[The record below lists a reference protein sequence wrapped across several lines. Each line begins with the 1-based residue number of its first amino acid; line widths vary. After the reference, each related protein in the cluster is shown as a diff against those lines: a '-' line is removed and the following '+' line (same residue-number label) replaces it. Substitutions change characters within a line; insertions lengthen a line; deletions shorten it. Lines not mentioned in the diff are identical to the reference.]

1 MNITLPDGS
10 IRELETGSTG
20 FDLASSIGPGLAK
33 AALAVTVNGVQKDL
47 NDPINEDSK
56 VSIITI
62 DSDDGLEIM
71 RHTLTAQVLARAVRN
86 LFPGTK
92 LAIGPT
98 ITDGFYYDF
107 EFTKPISPEDL
118 GSIEKEM
125 KKIISSNSSITKK
138 LNTKQEAIEI
148 FKKEGES
155 YKESIINASEQQDG
169 FQLYYQDDSK
179 FVDLCRGP
187 HIPNFKHI
195 GAFKLLKI
203 AGAYWKGDSN
213 NKMLTRIYGTAWK
226 NEKDLSAY
234 LERIEEAEKR
244 DHRRLGKEMNL
255 FHFQEEA
262 PGMVFW
268 HPDGWTIYRLLES
281 YMRSN
286 LESSGY
292 KEIKTPQVLD
302 RKLWEASGHWDKY
315 RENMFITEID
325 EEHANEKRVN
335 ALKPMNCP
343 CHVQIY
349 NQGLKSYRDLPLR
362 LAEFGS
368 CHRYEASGTMHG
380 LMRVRGFTQDDG
392 HIFCT
397 EEQIESETGLFIEL
411 LSRIYK
417 DLGFE
422 KFDIKLSTRPEI
434 RVGSDEVWDKAE
446 HALESAI
453 KNLGLPYQLEEGG
466 GAFYGPNE
474 KRVNALKPMNC
485 PCHVQIYNQGLK
497 SYRDLPLR
505 LAEFGSCHRYE
516 ASGTMHGLMRVRG
529 FTQDDGHIFCTEE
542 QIESETGLFI
552 ELLSRIYKD
561 LGFEKFDI
569 KLSTRPEIRVGSDE
583 VWDKAEHAL
592 ESAIKN
598 LGLPYQLEEGGGAF
612 YGPKLDFVLTDAIGR
627 EWQCGTFQA
636 DFNLPERLDAEYVGE
651 DGSKHRPVMIHRA
664 ILGSFER
671 FIGVLIENYSGKL
684 PFWLAPVQVVVATI
698 ISDAD
703 EYANEIIDKLSKAGI
718 RCNVDLRNEKISYK
732 VREHS
737 SVKVPVIIALGKREQ
752 EDRTVSIRRMD
763 SDKTEVCGLEEAI
776 NILIQE
782 NTRPQ

>member
-10 IRELETGSTG
+10 IRELDLGSTG
-20 FDLASSIGPGLAK
+20 LDLATSIGPGLAK
-33 AALAVTVNGVQKDL
+33 AAIAVTVNGVQRDL
-47 NDPINEDSK
+47 SDPINEDSS

-62 DSDDGLEIM
+62 DSDEGIEIM
-71 RHTLTAQVLARAVRN
+71 RHTLTAQVLARAVKN
-86 LFPGTK
+86 LYPGTK

-107 EFTKPISPEDL
+107 EFKKPISPEDL
-118 GSIEKEM
+118 ESIEKEM
-125 KKIISSNSSITKK
+125 KKIIAGNSSITKS
-138 LNTKQEAIEI
+138 LHTKEEAINV
-148 FKKEGES
+148 FRNEGES
-155 YKESIINASEQQDG
+155 YKESIVSDSQQEDN
-169 FQLYYQDDSK
+169 FQLYTQDDSK

-187 HIPNFKHI
+187 HLPNLKHI
-195 GAFKLLKI
+195 GAFKLTKL
-203 AGAYWKGDSN
+203 AGAYWKGDSK

-226 NEKDLSAY
+226 NEKDLNAH
-234 LERIEEAEKR
+234 LHTIEEAEKR
-244 DHRRLGKEMNL
+244 DHRKLGKEMNL

-268 HPDGWTIYRLLES
+268 HPDGWTIYRLLQNFI
-281 YMRSN
+281 RSK
-286 LESSGY
+286 LEKSSY
-292 KEIKTPQVLD
+292 KEINTPQVVD

-325 EEHANEKRVN
+325 EEHANEKRTN

-362 LAEFGS
+362 YAEFGS

-411 LSRIYK
+411 LSEIYS
-417 DLGFE
+417 DLGFD
-422 KFDIKLSTRPEI
+422 KFEIKLSTRPET

-446 HALESAI
+446 SALESAI
-453 KNLGLPYQLEEGG
+453 NKLELPYE
-466 GAFYGPNE
+466 
-474 KRVNALKPMNC
+474 
-485 PCHVQIYNQGLK
+485 
-497 SYRDLPLR
+497 
-505 LAEFGSCHRYE
+505 LAEG
-516 ASGTMHGLMRVRG
+516 
-529 FTQDDGHIFCTEE
+529 D
-542 QIESETGLFI
+542 
-552 ELLSRIYKD
+552 
-561 LGFEKFDI
+561 
-569 KLSTRPEIRVGSDE
+569 
-583 VWDKAEHAL
+583 
-592 ESAIKN
+592 
-598 LGLPYQLEEGGGAF
+598 GAF

-664 ILGSFER
+664 VLGSFER

-684 PFWLAPVQVVVATI
+684 PFWLAPRQVTVATI
-698 ISDAD
+698 ISDVD
-703 EYANEIIDKLSKAGI
+703 DYAIEVIDLLKSAGI
-718 RCNVDLRNEKISYK
+718 RCHADTRNEKISYK

-737 SVKVPVIIALGKREQ
+737 AAKVPVIMALGKREKS
-752 EDRTVSIRRMD
+752 DRTVSIRRIG
-763 SDKTEVCGLEEAI
+763 SDKTESMSLDEAVKILTKENI
-776 NILIQE
+776 N
-782 NTRPQ
+782 PS